1 MFYISLIFFKS
12 LSSNKINIDNFL
24 NKSVQ
29 LNGISKKR
37 CLWQLWTT
45 KWDLFIWKL
54 ISSKITRMAGILI
67 NHNIMTVKQWNTFL
81 TQYIIFKHVEPPF
94 PRKTTTHCKPI
105 PASEPFSKPSLNHPP
120 NFKLSFRCFLR
131 RFQFRN
137 SRLSLLP
144 PLLQLSH

>member
-1 MFYISLIFFKS
+1 
-12 LSSNKINIDNFL
+12 
-24 NKSVQ
+24 
-29 LNGISKKR
+29 
-37 CLWQLWTT
+37 
-45 KWDLFIWKL
+45 
-54 ISSKITRMAGILI
+54 MAGILI

-144 PLLQLSH
+144 PLLQLSHQSGRRGILEQAKNCWRKHFSAVLIFYLSFYSSRNSIGSRVGSGSLEKLAEMARKNSS